1 MTMNFKSVDFKSN
14 KGFTILCTLLL
25 CVLLITLVA
34 STALGAVSLDPKSV
48 FGILVSKTTGIEYTD
63 QSWSKAVENIVWN
76 LRMPRTLLGV
86 LAGAGFALAG
96 IMMQALTKNPLAN
109 PYILGISSGATTG
122 AVMVIVMGGIPI
134 LGINSPAVGAF
145 AGALITSLVVFMLAS
160 RNGGMSSTR
169 LVLIGVSIS
178 ALFSSVT
185 SFIIFT
191 ASDQNKVTSALFWM
205 TGSLAGGKYEN
216 LLAPAL
222 GVGLSFIFIVIFSR
236 GLNSLL
242 LGENVAKT
250 LGVNTLVLRRAILVL
265 SSILTGFLVANT
277 GIIGFVGLIIPH
289 VARTIV
295 GSDHKKV
302 AILSVLLGPIL
313 VIWADVLARLIGRP
327 EEIPLGVITAF
338 LGAPFFIWLI
348 QKNTYGFGGRNG

>member
-1 MTMNFKSVDFKSN
+1 M
-14 KGFTILCTLLL
+14 
-25 CVLLITLVA
+25 
-34 STALGAVSLDPKSV
+34 
-48 FGILVSKTTGIEYTD
+48 SKTTGVEIIEP
-63 QSWSKAVENIVWN
+63 SWSKATENIVWN

-122 AVMVIVMGGIPI
+122 AVMVIVLGGIQV
-134 LGINSPAVGAF
+134 LGINSPAMGAFVGAL
-145 AGALITSLVVFMLAS
+145 GTSIVVFVLAS

-178 ALFSSVT
+178 ALFSSIT

-191 ASDQNKVTSALFWM
+191 ASNQNKVTTALFWM
-205 TGSLAGGKYEN
+205 TGSLSGGRFEN
-216 LLAPAL
+216 LAAPAL
-222 GVGLSFIFIVIFSR
+222 GVLLSFIFIVVFSR

-242 LGENVAKT
+242 LGEDVAKT
-250 LGVNTLVLRRAILVL
+250 LGVNTKALKNTILVL
-265 SSILTGFLVANT
+265 SSVLTGFLVANT

-289 VARTIV
+289 VARTLV
-295 GSDHKKV
+295 GSDHKRV
-302 AILSVLLGPIL
+302 ATLSLLLGPIL
-313 VIWADVLARLIGRP
+313 VIWADVLARLVGRP

-348 QKNTYGFGGRNG
+348 QRNTYGFGGGHG

>member
-1 MTMNFKSVDFKSN
+1 MKSKKS
-14 KGFTILCTLLL
+14 FILFCTLLS
-25 CVLLITLVA
+25 CVLLITLIA
-34 STALGAVSLDPKSV
+34 STALGAVSLDPKHV
-48 FGILVSKTTGIEYTD
+48 FGILVSKTTGIEFIEP
-63 QSWSKAVENIVWN
+63 QWSKATENIVWN

-86 LAGAGFALAG
+86 LAGSGFALAG

-122 AVMVIVMGGIPI
+122 AVMVIVLGGIHI
-134 LGINSPAVGAF
+134 LGINSPAMGAF
-145 AGALITSLVVFMLAS
+145 IGALGTSIVVFVLAS

-178 ALFSSVT
+178 ALFSSIT

-191 ASDQNKVTSALFWM
+191 ASDQNKVTTALFWM
-205 TGSLAGGKYEN
+205 TGSLSGGRFEN
-216 LLAPAL
+216 LTAPAI
-222 GVGLSFIFIVIFSR
+222 GVFLSFVFILVFSR

-242 LGENVAKT
+242 LGEDVAKT
-250 LGVNTLVLRRAILVL
+250 LGVNTKALKNTILIL
-265 SSILTGFLVANT
+265 SSVLTGFLVANT

-289 VARTIV
+289 VARTLV
-295 GSDHKKV
+295 GSDHKRV
-302 AILSVLLGPIL
+302 ATLSLLLGPIL

-348 QKNTYGFGGRNG
+348 QRNTYGFGGNNG

>member
-1 MTMNFKSVDFKSN
+1 MKSRKS
-14 KGFTILCTLLL
+14 FILLCTLLL
-25 CVLLITLVA
+25 CVLLITLIA
-34 STALGAVSLDPKSV
+34 STALGAVSLDPKQV
-48 FGILVSKTTGIEYTD
+48 FGILLSKTIGFEY
-63 QSWSKAVENIVWN
+63 SEPKWSKATEHIVWN
-76 LRMPRTLLGV
+76 LRMPRTLLGF
-86 LAGAGFALAG
+86 LAGSGFALAG

-122 AVMVIVMGGIPI
+122 AVMVIILGGIPY
-134 LGINSPAVGAF
+134 LGISSPAVGAF
-145 AGALITSLVVFMLAS
+145 TGALGTSMIVFLLAS

-191 ASDQNKVTSALFWM
+191 ASDQNKVTTALFWM
-205 TGSLAGGKYEN
+205 TGSLSGGRFEN
-216 LLAPAL
+216 LAAPAI
-222 GVGLSFIFIVIFSR
+222 GVLLSFVFIVVFSR

-242 LGENVAKT
+242 LGEDVAKT
-250 LGVNTLVLRRAILVL
+250 LGVNTKALKNAILIL

-289 VARTIV
+289 VARNIV
-295 GSDHKKV
+295 GSDHKRV
-302 AILSVLLGPIL
+302 AMLSLLLGPIL
-313 VIWADVLARLIGRP
+313 VIWADVLARLAGRP

-348 QKNTYGFGGRNG
+348 QRNTYGFGGQNG